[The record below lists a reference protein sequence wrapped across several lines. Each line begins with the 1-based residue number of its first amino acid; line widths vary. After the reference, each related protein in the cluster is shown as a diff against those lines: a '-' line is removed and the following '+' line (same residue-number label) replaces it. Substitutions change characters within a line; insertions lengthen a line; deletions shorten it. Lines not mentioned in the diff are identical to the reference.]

1 MGRRSRIVRAFSF
14 PEGTPPP
21 LLVMILLSSSMAG
34 VFVVAMLL
42 PDTAPTWLRVV
53 LSAFAVLGLVLLT
66 AALLRRAVAQG
77 RRRHEE

>member
-14 PEGTPPP
+14 PEGMPPP

-53 LSAFAVLGLVLLT
+53 LSALAVPGLVLLT
-66 AALLRRAVAQG
+66 ATLLRRAAAQGG
-77 RRRHEE
+77 RRRAG

>member
-14 PEGTPPP
+14 PEGMPPP

-53 LSAFAVLGLVLLT
+53 RSALAVPGRMLLT
-66 AALLRRAVAQG
+66 ATLLRRAAAQGG
-77 RRRHEE
+77 RRRAG

>member
-1 MGRRSRIVRAFSF
+1 VGRRSRIVRAFSF
-14 PEGTPPP
+14 PEGMPPP

-53 LSAFAVLGLVLLT
+53 LSALAVPGLMLLT
-66 AALLRRAVAQG
+66 ATLLRRAAAQGG
-77 RRRHEE
+77 RRRAG